1 MTAARVRVLWPDH
14 LGLPRG
20 KYVPERL
27 AEHGV
32 RHCRGTWA
40 LGYDREM
47 TPYTPGSG
55 WEVGLPDMEAT
66 FDVSEIRPG
75 WEDGTKVVVA
85 DLESDGMPVSVS
97 PRAALR
103 KAVADWEQLGLRAY
117 AGIELE
123 AYLLEPDGAG
133 GFKPIDTPGAFVYGT
148 GTAVDPDG
156 VIDDIWRAA
165 DRAGLMLE
173 SVNSEYDNGQFE
185 LTLRYDEALR
195 AADDAFLFKVL
206 AREVAAQRGFL
217 LTFLGRP
224 FVDRGG
230 SGLHLNLSWTDES
243 GTNVVNG
250 DESDDG
256 LSDLARH
263 CIGGMLEH
271 HRALAGL
278 CAPTVNAYK
287 RLKPA
292 QLSGYWANWGYDH
305 RGATV
310 RVSPE
315 RGTGARLEHRLSD
328 GAAPV
333 HVALAAVLQASR
345 LGAAAKSDPGPPE
358 GGNGLDVVEATV
370 GTPANLGAALDEL
383 EADTALVEAI
393 GSDLVAQ
400 HLAVKRT
407 EWQKFSEAVT
417 DWELREYLPFL

>member
-1 MTAARVRVLWPDH
+1 MTERVRVLWPDH

-20 KYVPERL
+20 KYIPERL
-27 AEHGV
+27 ADRGI
-32 RHCRGTWA
+32 RHCKGTWA
-40 LGYDREM
+40 LGYDRVM

-55 WEVGLPDMEAT
+55 WEAGLPDMEAT

-85 DLESDGMPVSVS
+85 DLVSDGAPVAVS

-103 KAVADWEQLGLRAY
+103 KAVADWDQEGLRAH

-123 AYLLEPDGAG
+123 AYLLEPDGNG
-133 GFKPIDTPGAFVYGT
+133 GYRPIDTPGAFVYGT
-148 GTAVDPDG
+148 GMAVDPHG
-156 VIDDIWRAA
+156 VIDDVWEVA
-165 DRAGLMLE
+165 DNAGLMLE

-206 AREVAAQRGFL
+206 AREVAAKRGYL

-230 SGLHLNLSWTDES
+230 SGMHLNLSWTDEE
-243 GTNVVNG
+243 GVNVVNG
-250 DESDDG
+250 EGSDDG

-263 CIGGMLEH
+263 SIGGLLEH

-315 RGTGARLEHRLSD
+315 RGAGARLEHRLSD

-333 HVALAAVLQASR
+333 HVALAAVLQACR
-345 LGAAAKSDPGPPE
+345 LGVASKSEPGAPE
-358 GGNGLDVVEATV
+358 GGNGLDVVEATI
-370 GTPANLGAALDEL
+370 GTPPNLGVALDEL
-383 EADTALVEAI
+383 EADTALAEAI
-393 GSDLVAQ
+393 GAELVAQ

-407 EWQKFSEAVT
+407 EWQRFLEAVT